1 MSGCTVDGCTKTG
14 TRIIRGMCEMHYR
27 RWRAHG
33 DPTIVVKPGR
43 KTKDRGCDV
52 DGCRA
57 PHKALGMCVRHYLQH
72 YHATK
77 GTEDTTPWQVV
88 CGDCGQHLGHVPHH
102 GDPWQL
108 FDRHTHR
115 KVS

>member
-33 DPTIVVKPGR
+33 DPTIVGKPGR
-43 KTKDRGCDV
+43 K
-52 DGCRA
+52 
-57 PHKALGMCVRHYLQH
+57 
-72 YHATK
+72 
-77 GTEDTTPWQVV
+77 TTPWQVV